1 MWSGASH
8 GLRRTLAYLGGRL
21 VRQNAIRTPPKCP
34 PTYLRSRVGRG
45 SWEKWAFHDEAM
57 TMFEEGLSQLV
68 GSHSGEGNWCRAL
81 VAHRMQLSSRVWV
94 YAAAGARPGSFIST
108 FYPEPPLRGFS
119 ALRSIHSENCHQ
131 FHNWP
136 SIGPFLSEAII
147 EEVIAA
153 RDWRGPRDSLAPRLF
168 VP

>member
-21 VRQNAIRTPPKCP
+21 VRQNAIRTPPKCS

-81 VAHRMQLSSRVWV
+81 DAHRMQLKQ
-94 YAAAGARPGSFIST
+94 GLG
-108 FYPEPPLRGFS
+108 
-119 ALRSIHSENCHQ
+119 LRSRWGPTRIIYLNILSRTTSTRFLGTTQHPLWKLSSIAQ
-131 FHNWP
+131 LTLDWTF
-136 SIGPFLSEAII
+136 SIGSNYWGGNCCEGL
-147 EEVIAA
+147 
-153 RDWRGPRDSLAPRLF
+153 RGPRDSLAPRLF